1 MQSMTAFSRVQL
13 IRDSNELTWEIKT
26 VNHRY
31 LDVFFSLPE
40 PLRYLEAE
48 LRNIL
53 AKSLS
58 RGRVEVVLQVKSQC
72 NKVVPKLNEA
82 LLDNILQLSNTIAS
96 KYQIQNDLTVSSCLT
111 LPHIWELGKE
121 KLANDLTEQCIE
133 SFNQALQEIVAAR
146 SKEGAVIKGLLIDKA
161 EQIKQYVQLIRSDL
175 QDAPNRMRD
184 KLLAKAALIIPG
196 LDNARLEQEIAA
208 QLMRLD
214 ISEELDRLENHLH
227 ETVNA
232 LGQMGMGRRLNF
244 LVQEL
249 HREVNT
255 ISAKNDLI
263 SVSNYSIE
271 IKVLI
276 EQMREQIQN
285 VE

>member
-96 KYQIQNDLTVSSCLT
+96 KYQIQNDVTVSSCLT

-196 LDNARLEQEIAA
+196 LDNARFEQEIAA